1 MIRKYILTTLWFNVS
16 KILEVRLIIAFC
28 DLVIRRKSKWWT
40 SWRDGGDTSI
50 HHGSTCMNRNQTVT
64 NVIWRISNMILLILQ
79 KFQYTVG
86 KSIRDLKII
95 HSIVDGFGLYLYEPS
110 SDCYRCHLTNFK
122 HVAKKSIFQLR
133 VDVHWKSVLE
143 KCLWVQ
149 LSYES
154 L

>member
-1 MIRKYILTTLWFNVS
+1 MGRQDSKLRCLIFIRLQEIIKLFVPIWSLCTEDEIFVWVIYRNIGSWCTVNVS

-28 DLVIRRKSKWWT
+28 DLVIRRKSEWWT

-86 KSIRDLKII
+86 KTIRDLGFI

-110 SDCYRCHLTNFK
+110 SDCYWRH
-122 HVAKKSIFQLR
+122 
-133 VDVHWKSVLE
+133 
-143 KCLWVQ
+143 
-149 LSYES
+149 
-154 L
+154 